1 LLKRR
6 NNNLINKNKLIRK
19 QPIKKWNFKNLMK
32 KKKPYFRLKN
42 KQKINNLNTIN
53 KNKRNAFENTIN
65 PINNLSPNSFMN
77 KLKSNNVDFEMLKKL
92 LASNKKPTS
101 NESNGFEHITRN
113 NNIKENDNIILNNIA
128 NKRGIIRKN
137 NRQFDKFRS
146 LQHNSHQKLNYE
158 VNQLMEKI
166 KQLKFK
172 QKGFL
177 AQNETKSNIN
187 LRQNDFEK
195 NKINNNL
202 ATINNSSAKQ
212 NDSTLSEIE
221 KQIKLLNSLNLNQAN
236 K

>member
-1 LLKRR
+1 
-6 NNNLINKNKLIRK
+6 
-19 QPIKKWNFKNLMK
+19 
-32 KKKPYFRLKN
+32 
-42 KQKINNLNTIN
+42 
-53 KNKRNAFENTIN
+53 
-65 PINNLSPNSFMN
+65 MN

-195 NKINNNL
+195 KKIKKNL

-212 NDSTLSEIE
+212 NDSTLSKIE
-221 KQIKLLNSLNLNQAN
+221 KQIKKKKIA
-236 K
+236 